1 MDKQTLLGHLSER
14 LGEMRERY
22 SVKSLSVFGSA
33 VRDELTDESDI
44 DILVEFEVKATLDLF
59 MDLKFYL
66 EDILQRRVDLVT
78 DKALREPIRKAIE
91 QEIIR
96 VA

>member
-1 MDKQTLLGHLSER
+1 MDQRTLLEHLSEK

-22 SVKSLSVFGSA
+22 SVRSLSIFGSA

-44 DILVEFEVKATLDLF
+44 DILVDFAVKANFDLF

-66 EDILQRRVDLVT
+66 EDLLQRRVDLVT
-78 DKALREPIRKAIE
+78 DKALREPIRKSIA

>member
-1 MDKQTLLGHLSER
+1 MDTSTLLEHLSKRME
-14 LGEMRERY
+14 EMRVRF
-22 SVKSLSVFGSA
+22 SVKTLSIFGSA
-33 VRDELTDESDI
+33 ARDELTEESDI
-44 DILVEFEVKATLDLF
+44 DILVDFEVKATFDLF

-78 DKALREPIRKAIE
+78 IKALREPIRKTIE
-91 QEIIR
+91 QELIR